1 MSDEL
6 TEEDYTVQE
15 ESDDPE
21 SEAGEDVEVELDE
34 LVEWVDSLKEC
45 VSVPCPSFQEETLE
59 VTRIYDV
66 EEKRWRSI

>member
-45 VSVPCPSFQEETLE
+45 VSAPCPSFQEETLE
-59 VTRIYDV
+59 VTSIYDM
-66 EEKRWRSI
+66 EEKRWRST